1 MFVFLSKFL
10 PLFAYPLGLACILLI
25 LSLILRK
32 HIRARH
38 ILVIAALLLLWLGS
52 NRWVSYAL
60 ARSLEWQ
67 YLPQQNIPKTEA
79 IVILGGGTE
88 PALYPR
94 PSVEV
99 NAAGDRVLY
108 GARLYKQGKAA
119 NILVSGGNIT
129 FLSDTTTTPA
139 SDMAELLRLTGIPES
154 AILIQGNSENTHDD
168 AVLSARMLK
177 ERGISR
183 AILVTSAM
191 HMPRSVELFQHEG
204 IDVIP
209 APTDY
214 TITAAGWDNLFH
226 GDLAAQ
232 VINALPNTSS
242 LGLTT
247 NVLKEYIGIL
257 VYRLQGWM

>member
-10 PLFAYPLGLACILLI
+10 PLFAYPLGLACILLL

-32 HIRARH
+32 NARARS
-38 ILVIAALLLLWLGS
+38 ILIIAALLLLWLGS

-67 YLPQQNIPKTEA
+67 YLPEQNIPTA
-79 IVILGGGTE
+79 DAMIILGGGTE
-88 PALYPR
+88 PALFPR
-94 PSVEV
+94 PEVEV
-99 NAAGDRVLY
+99 NAAGDRILY
-108 GARLYKQGKAA
+108 GARLYKQGKAP

-129 FLSDTTTTPA
+129 FLSETTTTPA
-139 SDMAELLRLTGIPES
+139 SDMADLLRLTGIPDS
-154 AILIQGNSENTHDD
+154 AIWIQGNSENTHDD

-177 ERGISR
+177 ERGIKR

-191 HMPRSVELFQHEG
+191 HMPRSVALFQHEG

-214 TITAAGWDNLFH
+214 TVTEAGWDALFH
-226 GDLAAQ
+226 DNIAAQ
-232 VINALPNTSS
+232 VINALPNASS